1 MRKQIRKLHISEEKS
16 VIEYC
21 DICEK
26 EVKTQ
31 IITRQE
37 TYNVRGEEI
46 TVNAQVL
53 VCAECGEEL
62 FNEELDSV
70 TLIDAYNEYRRRHKL
85 LFPKEIKKIREQYGL
100 SQSGFAK
107 LLNWED
113 RTISRY
119 ENGAVQDQEHNS
131 MLLFLKKPENM
142 KSYLAKNKGSLV

>member
-1 MRKQIRKLHISEEKS
+1 M
-16 VIEYC
+16 IEYC

-131 MLLFLKKPENM
+131 MLLFLKEPENM

>member
-1 MRKQIRKLHISEEKS
+1 M
-16 VIEYC
+16 IEYC

-85 LFPKEIKKIREQYGL
+85 LFPEEIKKIREQYGL

-107 LLNWED
+107 LLNWEV

-119 ENGAVQDQEHNS
+119 ENGAVQDKEHNKI
-131 MLLFLKKPENM
+131 LLFLKNPENM
-142 KSYLAKNKGSLV
+142 KSYLVDNKGSLA